1 MSNKVNN
8 SRPIGIFDSGV
19 GGLTVLKSIKEILPN
34 ENLIYFG
41 DTARN
46 PYGPRSKSTI
56 EKYSE
61 DICNFLMSFDVK
73 FIVIA
78 CNTASSFAIDFL
90 QKQFPDTPIMG
101 VIVPGVQ
108 AAIESTKNDK
118 IGVIGTVGTIQSGA
132 YTKRLKNINN
142 KIVSFSQSCPLFV
155 PVIEEAWMEH
165 KITPMII
172 EEYLVDIK
180 NSDID
185 TLILGC
191 THYPIIK
198 KQIQDFVGNSINLVD
213 SADTTAMSL
222 KNELSK
228 LNIENSEDK
237 NSGNIRFYVSNE
249 PERFKL
255 TGEHLFKHEINNVQL
270 VVW

>member
-1 MSNKVNN
+1 MNNK
-8 SRPIGIFDSGV
+8 PIGVFDSGV
-19 GGLTVLKSIKEILPN
+19 GGLTVLKSIQDLLPN
-34 ENLIYFG
+34 EDLIYFG

-61 DICNFLMSFDVK
+61 DICNFLLDFDVK

-78 CNTASSFAIDFL
+78 CNTASSYAIDFL
-90 QKQFPDTPIMG
+90 HKKFPNIPIIG
-101 VIVPGVQ
+101 VIVPGVK
-108 AAIESTKNDK
+108 AAISATKNDK

-132 YTKRLKNINN
+132 YTKRLQEINK

-155 PVIEEAWMEH
+155 PIIEEAWMDH
-165 KITPMII
+165 KITPMVI
-172 EEYLVDIK
+172 EEYLKDIK

-198 KQIQDFVGNSINLVD
+198 EQIQNFVGKNIQLVD
-213 SADTTAMSL
+213 SADTTAEYL
-222 KNELSK
+222 KNKLKELK
-228 LNIENSEDK
+228 IENDTQK
-237 NSGNIRFYVSNE
+237 KGTIRFYVSNE
-249 PERFKL
+249 PEKFKL
-255 TGEHLFKHEINNVQL
+255 IGKHLFKNEINNVQL
-270 VVW
+270 VTW

>member
-1 MSNKVNN
+1 MNNNK
-8 SRPIGIFDSGV
+8 PIGIFDSGV
-19 GGLTVLKSIKEILPN
+19 GGLTVLKSIKKILPN
-34 ENLIYFG
+34 EKLIYFG

-61 DICNFLMSFDVK
+61 DICNFLMEFDVK
-73 FIVIA
+73 YIVIA
-78 CNTASSFAIDFL
+78 CNTASSLAIDYL
-90 QKQFPDTPIMG
+90 QKQFSDTPIMG
-101 VIVPGVQ
+101 VIAPGVQ
-108 AAIESTKNDK
+108 AAIKSTKNDK

-132 YTKRLKNINN
+132 YVKRLKKINN
-142 KIVSFSQSCPLFV
+142 NIVSFSQSCPLFV
-155 PVIEEAWMEH
+155 PIIEEAWMEH
-165 KITPMII
+165 KITPMVI

-198 KQIQDFVGNSINLVD
+198 KQIQNFVGDNINLVD
-213 SADTTAMSL
+213 SADTTAISL
-222 KNELSK
+222 KDELK
-228 LNIENSEDK
+228 ILGLLNSNS
-237 NSGNIRFYVSNE
+237 SIGTLRFYVSNE
-249 PERFKL
+249 PERFKRI
-255 TGEHLFKHEINNVQL
+255 GEHLFKNEINNVQL